1 MAEAA
6 NPEAGAEGAG
16 AGKKGKL
23 KLLIIIFV
31 LLLAVGGAGGYF
43 YMKRAAAAAADEESA
58 EAEEK
63 PAGKKSKKKKAAD
76 EDEEES
82 SKDKSSKLADHND
95 EDVKQVVELQPFIV
109 NLADTEASR
118 YLRLNLSVGIG
129 GEEGGGEEKPAPL
142 FVTRVRSAIL
152 AVLSTK
158 TSQDIITPEGKAKL
172 RKELLKAAQNAS
184 EEPHVEA
191 IYITD
196 FIIQM

>member
-1 MAEAA
+1 MSEAA
-6 NPEAGAEGAG
+6 NPEAGVEGAP
-16 AGKKGKL
+16 AGKKSKL
-23 KLLIIIFV
+23 KLLVIVLV
-31 LLLAVGGAGGYF
+31 LLLAGGGAGGYF
-43 YMKRAAAAAADEESA
+43 YMKRAAAEADETE
-58 EAEEK
+58 EAAEK
-63 PAGKKSKKKKAAD
+63 PAAKKSKKKKAA

-82 SKDKSSKLADHND
+82 DGEKSSKLAVQND
-95 EDVKQVVELQPFIV
+95 ENVKQVVELQPFIV

-118 YLRLNLSVGIG
+118 YLRLNVSVGVG
-129 GEEGGGEEKPAPL
+129 GEEGGGEEKPEPL

-172 RKELLKAAQNAS
+172 RKELLKAAQAAS